1 MLMYDIQSAFL
12 RSGIEAMTAQAI
24 CDRFDLLGEKA
35 AALKA
40 LYGIHPDRS
49 NSCKTGALDLLNDVR
64 FTVATED
71 IVKQWLGQ
79 GRQVFRYLVDEANP
93 WQPSARAHHTVDLPL
108 LFGNFDLSFNPGAN
122 RVSSEMSTRWI
133 KFIAG
138 QEPWDARKYF
148 AFGPLG
154 NSMEI
159 DEEAFAARR
168 RKQHCDAIREL
179 GVKKVDEVW
188 MALAKGNISLNN

>member
-1 MLMYDIQSAFL
+1 MYDIQSAFL
-12 RSGIEAMTAQAI
+12 RSGIEAMTAQAM

-93 WQPSARAHHTVDLPL
+93 
-108 LFGNFDLSFNPGAN
+108 
-122 RVSSEMSTRWI
+122 
-133 KFIAG
+133 
-138 QEPWDARKYF
+138 
-148 AFGPLG
+148 
-154 NSMEI
+154 
-159 DEEAFAARR
+159 
-168 RKQHCDAIREL
+168 
-179 GVKKVDEVW
+179 
-188 MALAKGNISLNN
+188 